1 MASSPWLNCI
11 EAAKAG
17 GAVAYLSTDRLA
29 LEVPRREAEAIILY
43 YDPIFP
49 PDPFAPWR
57 QHRYSLSTGLYYP
70 GNKEG
75 HIPTRSASE
84 GPMKSSESRRGS
96 PLDD

>member
-1 MASSPWLNCI
+1 MASSPWWNCV

-49 PDPFAPWR
+49 PDPFAP
-57 QHRYSLSTGLYYP
+57 
-70 GNKEG
+70 
-75 HIPTRSASE
+75 
-84 GPMKSSESRRGS
+84 
-96 PLDD
+96 